1 MKKVASI
8 KSQRSGRKRERKKNK
23 KKTIRVGNG
32 EKQGQKTKDKNT
44 KRKEREGWA
53 EMRLI
58 MGKVRCDNDGG
69 SD

>member
-1 MKKVASI
+1 M
-8 KSQRSGRKRERKKNK
+8 ERK
-23 KKTIRVGNG
+23 
-32 EKQGQKTKDKNT
+32 GQKTKDKNT
-44 KRKEREGWA
+44 ERKEREGWA